1 MKIEVWSDFSC
12 PFCYIGVHNFYL
24 ALDAF
29 NAEHQ
34 TEAMLLFK
42 AYELSPDAPFET
54 ELSYY
59 ENLAQKYDVPL
70 DRAKEMTDNA
80 VVYAKEAGLTIDFD
94 KVIPVTTT
102 IAHRVAIWVQQ
113 HHLDKSRAFNMRL
126 FEGYFAKGE
135 NIADDQVLA
144 AILAEVGIEAINIAD
159 ILTDHTISQAK
170 DVDLAEAMGFGIK
183 SVPFFVFNRTDA
195 VAGAQ
200 TPVNFYQVID
210 KIHTTGTTEGLQ

>member
-42 AYELSPDAPFET
+42 AYELSPDAPFAT

-70 DRAKEMTDNA
+70 DRAKAMTDNA

-113 HHLDKSRAFNMRL
+113 HHVDKSRAFNMRL